1 MHVIWR
7 RPDGFH
13 GASPS
18 DYVVVEL
25 SDNSRLWL
33 HKTEKNDFPFRLSG
47 GWEEGDATKRL
58 NNLVNL
64 LPLPKPAWL
73 AYLRTEFDNSMKD
86 DPKQFVSDLNDWL
99 LNLKSSPKGDTWEV
113 QILSQAIDTTIKKM
127 ATVVPDFI
135 KKPQGD

>member
-33 HKTEKNDFPFRLSG
+33 HKTEQNDFPFRISG

-58 NNLVNL
+58 NNLINL
-64 LPLPKPAWL
+64 LPKPKPAWL

-99 LNLKSSPKGDTWEV
+99 LELKTSPKGDTWEV

-127 ATVVPDFI
+127 AVVLPEFI
-135 KKPQGD
+135 KNPLSD